1 MEHSVTKTSD
11 ADEVQAGDTF
21 KYTITAENKGT
32 EAWELGDVV
41 DTLPTGLT
49 YVSDDAGVPV
59 SVNTEKTVVTMSF
72 GTLSGN
78 TTKVVV
84 ITVQVDE
91 DVALGTEF
99 ENSITVNGNEVVDPN
114 PPIVA
119 YSLTKES
126 SVTEVAPGESYT
138 YTITATNDGEEDWVL
153 GDVTDVLASEL
164 SLTGTGGDATVTSVG
179 NTLTIAFGTIAP
191 NTSKTVTLTVQVAED
206 AEAGTILY
214 NTLVMSDG
222 KEITDPNPPEVVEH
236 SVTKTSDAT
245 TVQVGDQYVYEI
257 TATNKGD
264 VDWENVVAE
273 DILVDALTYVSADGD
288 ATVTSD
294 GQVLSIDFGTIAA
307 GESKTVYITVLV
319 NDNAVVG
326 ETIENTVTIGDNKGT
341 DPDGPEIEEKA
352 AETHTVYYNAN
363 GGTGEYS
370 VSVTTGDIYTVLTP
384 ASVGITRSGYTF
396 TRWNTSADGSG
407 TSYTS
412 GSTITIAD
420 ADITLYAQWNS
431 SSGGGGGGSTTYKV
445 KYDGNGNTGGSVPTD
460 SKSYSSGATVTVL
473 DNTGEL
479 VKTSYTFAGWN
490 TAADGSGTTYKAGGT
505 FKITSTT
512 TLYAVW
518 TTGSSGSGGGSS
530 TINDSDVPLASLTT
544 DHIWYI
550 QGYPQNKVGPD
561 NNLTR
566 AEAAAIFYRL
576 VDDSSK
582 DQKSFTNSFSD
593 VSESNWYYHEVSYL
607 ANYKII
613 LGYED
618 GTFRGDAFI
627 SRAEFAAIASR
638 FDTLTLT
645 EDNAFEDVSSS
656 HWAVRYINSA
666 AAKGWITGYSD
677 GTFRP
682 DQNITRAETVALVNR
697 ELNRALTAANEPDD
711 LHVYADLDSSHWA
724 YYDIME
730 ASHTHDYDL
739 DSNQDEVWTSYS
751 YAKD

>member
-1 MEHSVTKTSD
+1 M
-11 ADEVQAGDTF
+11 
-21 KYTITAENKGT
+21 
-32 EAWELGDVV
+32 
-41 DTLPTGLT
+41 
-49 YVSDDAGVPV
+49 DD
-59 SVNTEKTVVTMSF
+59 EKT
-72 GTLSGN
+72 
-78 TTKVVV
+78 
-84 ITVQVDE
+84 
-91 DVALGTEF
+91 
-99 ENSITVNGNEVVDPN
+99 
-114 PPIVA
+114 
-119 YSLTKES
+119 
-126 SVTEVAPGESYT
+126 
-138 YTITATNDGEEDWVL
+138 
-153 GDVTDVLASEL
+153 
-164 SLTGTGGDATVTSVG
+164 
-179 NTLTIAFGTIAP
+179 
-191 NTSKTVTLTVQVAED
+191 
-206 AEAGTILY
+206 
-214 NTLVMSDG
+214 
-222 KEITDPNPPEVVEH
+222 ITDPEPPTVVEH
-236 SVTKTSDAT
+236 NLEKSSNAT

-264 VDWENVVAE
+264 EDWEDVVAE
-273 DILVDALTYVSADGD
+273 DVLVDALTYVSADGD

-294 GQVLSIDFGTIAA
+294 GQVLRIDFGTIAA
-307 GESKTVYITVLV
+307 GESKTVYITVQV
-319 NDNAVVG
+319 NDNAQVG

-341 DPDGPEIEEKA
+341 DPDGPEVEEKA

-363 GGTGEYS
+363 GGTGSYS
-370 VSVTTGDIYTVLTP
+370 VSVKTGDVYTVQT
-384 ASVGITRSGYTF
+384 ASSVGISRSGYTF
-396 TRWNTSADGSG
+396 TTWNTSADGSG
-407 TSYTS
+407 TTYSS
-412 GSTITIAD
+412 GSSITIAN
-420 ADITLYAQWNS
+420 ADITLYAQWSKN

-445 KYDGNGNTGGSVPTD
+445 TYDGNGNTGGSAPTD

-473 DNTGEL
+473 GNTESL

-490 TAADGSGTTYKAGGT
+490 TNADGTGTTYQAEST
-505 FKITSTT
+505 FTITSAT

-518 TTGSSGSGGGSS
+518 TRSGSGGNGT
-530 TINDSDVPLASLTT
+530 TIDDSDVPLASLTT

-576 VDDSSK
+576 VADDSK

-593 VSESNWYYHEVSYL
+593 VSESNWYYKEVSYL

-645 EDNAFEDVSSS
+645 EDNAFADVSSS

-682 DQNITRAETVALVNR
+682 DQNITRAETVTLVNR
-697 ELNRALTAANEPDD
+697 ELNRALTAANEPDG

-730 ASHTHDYDL
+730 ASHTHEYDL
-739 DSNQDEVWTSYS
+739 DSNQEEVWTSYS